1 MHHCAEGWLS
11 VPLIVAIA
19 LQNHQFFW
27 FASTGVQVFRLFRRH
42 EAVVVRGDEQNGTGG
57 NLVHHPFWIEA
68 EGIVDV
74 LEGNGIHGCRIMAP
88 SGSGELR
95 RLPVRQQDLTAL
107 NKGRLA
113 CQSPLAAVCSR
124 AREEII
130 PLVRASHAAHPAR
143 PMPDADDTDDA
154 SDTWING
161 SDPDYRG
168 PA

>member
-11 VPLIVAIA
+11 VHLLVAIA

-74 LEGNGIHGCRIMAP
+74 LEGNGIHCCWIMAP

-95 RLPVRQQDLTAL
+95 RCRSGSRISLRSTKVDSPVRARWL
-107 NKGRLA
+107 R
-113 CQSPLAAVCSR
+113 SAAAR
-124 AREEII
+124 ARRSYHSSGRRT
-130 PLVRASHAAHPAR
+130 LPAR
-143 PMPDADDTDDA
+143 FSPGRRP
-154 SDTWING
+154 SG
-161 SDPDYRG
+161 
-168 PA
+168 